1 VAGDDNLYSAGCCK
15 LVHIKCQGKN
25 IVTDFYVL
33 PIGGCHMVLGVDL
46 LKTFDAVTNKLQE
59 PENQFTQSM
68 KKLGISGSSV
78 WGFRN
83 GTT

>member
-1 VAGDDNLYSAGCCK
+1 
-15 LVHIKCQGKN
+15 
-25 IVTDFYVL
+25 
-33 PIGGCHMVLGVDL
+33 MVLGVDL